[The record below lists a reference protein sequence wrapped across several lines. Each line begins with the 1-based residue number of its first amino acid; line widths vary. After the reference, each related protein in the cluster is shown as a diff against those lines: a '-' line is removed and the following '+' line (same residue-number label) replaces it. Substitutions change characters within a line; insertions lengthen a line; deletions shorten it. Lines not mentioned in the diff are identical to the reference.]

1 MKKTALIYALWEK
14 NLPALARYLQGK
26 PRVVLIPDYLASKAV
41 VDAIVAAGSEARLLP
56 MQGLASDA
64 GFASPLL
71 AQLEGTVGV
80 SLCEAAGL
88 PAGALAVLSGGAKR
102 DLPLVYQWLSLLEQ
116 AMLEYD
122 IEITLVNED
131 VLRDSKLLALW
142 SRRHEIPVLQVAH
155 GTGLGR
161 DYIGEDNHSDDIA
174 VFSRRSAEFFIDLGV
189 APQHL
194 HPIGNPAW
202 DTYPELTRQRETIR
216 QQLAAQHG
224 IDPKTRWLVFGT
236 SWNAYLSALDQRD
249 FDDQVDVACRAL
261 AELLQ
266 GGASDTLLIIKDRV
280 FGDTPESRQ
289 QRLAN
294 IADRHGVSVCVH
306 YANDDARHWVVAA
319 DVVISLDSNLS
330 IEAILADVPAVNL
343 VSDFGAIA
351 GGGFGADD
359 GVLSV
364 EPGELGSAL
373 GKLIGDPAYRQAL
386 LEQARSRR
394 DYFNHGNDG
403 QAAERLASL
412 IGHKARKVALSI
424 QQYVWQQYLEVEEI
438 DATGYHAG
446 ARGDLVEMF
455 SNNPKIVLDI
465 GCAAGGTGELLKRKF
480 PGCKVWGIE
489 TNRAAAK
496 FAAER
501 LDRVL
506 VGKFEEFD
514 LEREGIAKGTLDGVI
529 LADVLEHMY
538 NPWAVMVALQPY
550 LSATAQVVIS
560 IPNVRNLKLM
570 EDLAAG
576 FWRYD
581 AAGLLDITHI
591 RFFTLKE
598 FRRFLHET
606 GFHVNF
612 MRYGIDQ
619 RLAAFFQA
627 NKDNE
632 KLNVELGRMTL
643 ANVSKEE
650 LSELCSL
657 QFYINAGVGALN
669 DDIRPYHASN
679 PYAEYLQ
686 RCRLTEAEARQFDG
700 LLEQWQRPPK
710 VAVAVYLPSAADDRL
725 TATIKNLSS
734 QLYRDISIWVL
745 SPLPLPQ
752 GVPVSERFR
761 WLTLHGSLATGLP
774 TIAAQ
779 EDAEWLAWLNA
790 GDQLE
795 PQALLRIVEAA
806 RRHAEW
812 HFIYTDEDLMLA
824 EGEFGQPVFKPDFD
838 PNYLLSMPYIGG
850 LGLIRRD
857 SLLALDGIAEEI
869 AGAEQIDLALRC
881 WQRWGEGAVGH
892 VPSVLYHRHSNADI
906 PVAQQ
911 VAAAQLAC
919 VHALQRGAIPAE
931 LDAGWA
937 PGSFRWRWQGPKAG
951 MVSLLIA
958 VRDDLPR
965 LQRCIEGLFQHTHY
979 PEFEILLLDNRSSD
993 AAAMAFLQGLDA
1005 MGDPRLRVFRCPDA
1019 LPLAQLHNLLAKEAR
1034 GQVLG
1039 FMHFDCVPLDADWL
1053 DVLTGEL
1060 LRPGVAAVA
1069 PRLLDGQGKVRGGG
1083 LILGI
1088 DGGYAP
1094 AFAGLMHNEA
1104 GPLGRAHVAQSF
1116 SALSGGMLLVRRDS
1130 FEQLGGFDPECAAAA
1145 EVDFCLRLRQNGS
1158 RALWTPYVSL
1168 MCEGVSAAIAWSGNG
1183 ESGCVE
1189 KLTIDDATGAVEPLL
1204 RRWLAD
1210 FANDPAYNCNLAS
1223 VGQPFLQEHRQV
1235 LQRPMLD
1242 WKPLPRI
1249 LLQPADT
1256 TGCGYYR
1263 MLEPANTMLR
1273 QGMAET
1279 LIGFDLLLPNERSRL
1294 QPDSIVFQRQIY
1306 ENQVTRMRQARKFLN
1321 PFMVY
1326 ELDDLITNVPVKSL
1340 HRTDI
1345 PADTVRWLREAIGLC
1360 DRFIVSTESL
1370 AYAMRGYNDD
1380 IRVVPNRLDRQRW
1393 ADLNVTRRQGKKPRV
1408 GWAGGVSHTG
1418 DLELIVDVVKELAD
1432 EVDWVFLGLC
1442 PEFLRPYVLEFHPGV
1457 PFEQYPAKMAS
1468 LGLDLALAPLELNA
1482 FNESKSNLK
1491 LLEYGVLGYPV
1502 ICTDITPYRCD
1513 LPVLR
1518 VKNRFRDWVA
1528 AIRESVADRDAL
1540 AIAGAQ
1546 LRRVVLDQ
1554 WMLDDHC
1561 AEWLAAWLP

>member
-14 NLPALARYLQGK
+14 NLPALTRYLAGK
-26 PRVVLIPDYLASKAV
+26 PRVILIPDYLASKTV

-64 GFASPLL
+64 GFAAPLL
-71 AQLEGTVGV
+71 AQLEGPVGA
-80 SLCEAAGL
+80 SLCEVAGL
-88 PAGALAVLSGGAKR
+88 PAGALAVLSSEAGR
-102 DLPLVYQWLSLLEQ
+102 DLPVVYQWLSLLEQ

-142 SRRHEIPVLQVAH
+142 SRRHEIPILQVAH

-189 APQHL
+189 APQRL

-202 DTYPELTRQRETIR
+202 DAYPELLRQRDSVR

-224 IDPKTRWLVFGT
+224 IDPKARWLVFGT

-249 FDDQVDVACRAL
+249 FGEQADMACRAL
-261 AELLQ
+261 AELLR
-266 GGASDTLLIIKDRV
+266 GGVSDTLLIIKDRV
-280 FGDTPESRQ
+280 VGDTPDVRR
-289 QRLAN
+289 QRLAG
-294 IADRHGVSVCVH
+294 IAHRHGVSEQVH
-306 YANDDARHWVVAA
+306 YAMDDARNWVAAA
-319 DVVISLDSNLS
+319 DVMISLDSNLS

-364 EPGELGSAL
+364 EPGELGAAL

-394 DYFNHGNDG
+394 DYFNQGNDG
-403 QAAERLASL
+403 RAAERLAVL
-412 IGHKARKVALSI
+412 IEQKARHVAVQSA
-424 QQYVWQQYLEVEEI
+424 QQYVWQQYLDVEEI
-438 DATGYHAG
+438 DATAYHGG
-446 ARGDLVEMF
+446 ARADLVEMF

-465 GCAAGGTGELLKRKF
+465 GCAAGGTGELLKRKY
-480 PGCKVWGIE
+480 PKCQVWGVE

-496 FAAER
+496 VAAER

-550 LSATAQVVIS
+550 LSITAQVIIS

-606 GFHVNF
+606 GYHVNSL
-612 MRYGIDQ
+612 RYGIDQ

-627 NKDNE
+627 NKQHD

-643 ANVSKEE
+643 ADVGKDE
-650 LSELCSL
+650 LMELCSL

-669 DDIRPYHASN
+669 DDIRPYHANN
-679 PYAEYLQ
+679 PYIEYLQ
-686 RCRLTEAEARQFDG
+686 RCRLQEAEARQYDK
-700 LLEQWQRPPK
+700 LLAEWTDRAK
-710 VAVAVYLPSAADDRL
+710 VAVAIYLPQGADDRL
-725 TATIKNLSS
+725 TATVKSLGA
-734 QLYRDISIWVL
+734 QLYQEISLWVL
-745 SPLPLPQ
+745 SPLPAPQ
-752 GVPVSERFR
+752 GVPLGDRFH
-761 WLTLHGSLATGLP
+761 WLQVNGALSGGLRVV
-774 TIAAQ
+774 AQ
-779 EDAEWLAWLNA
+779 QSDADWLAWLTA

-795 PQALLRIVEAA
+795 PQALLQLVENI
-806 RRHAEW
+806 RRHPEW
-812 HFIYTDEDLMLA
+812 QFIYTDEDMIVA
-824 EGEFGQPVFKPDFD
+824 DGESGQPVFKPDFD
-838 PNYLLSMPYIGG
+838 PQYLLSSPYLGG
-850 LGLIRRD
+850 LCAVRRS
-857 SLLALDGIAEEI
+857 SLLALVTAEL
-869 AGAEQIDLALRC
+869 AGAEHVELALQC
-881 WQRWGEGAVGH
+881 WQQWGKTAVGH
-892 VPSVLYHRHSNADI
+892 LPAVLYHRHPEGWQPLAD
-906 PVAQQ
+906 QL
-911 VAAAQLAC
+911 AAAHRAGNRALARTG
-919 VHALQRGAIPAE
+919 LPATLE
-931 LDAGWA
+931 AGWNA
-937 PGSFRWRWQGPKAG
+937 ASFRWHWQGQRPG

-965 LQRCIEGLFQHTHY
+965 LQRCIEGLLAHTGY
-979 PEFEILLLDNRSSD
+979 PEFEILLLDNGSNDS
-993 AAAMAFLQGLDA
+993 AALAFLQGLDA
-1005 MGDPRLRVFRCPDA
+1005 MGDPRIRVFRYEA
-1019 LPLAQLHNLLAKEAR
+1019 RASLPELHNLLAREAR

-1039 FMHFDCVPLDADWL
+1039 FMHFDCLPLDGEWL
-1053 DVLTGEL
+1053 DKLLGEL
-1060 LRPGVAAVA
+1060 QRPGVAAVA
-1069 PRLLDGQGKVRGGG
+1069 PRLLNGQGKIHGGG

-1094 AFAGLMHNEA
+1094 AFAGLSHDDA

-1116 SALSGGMLLVRRDS
+1116 SALSGGMLLIRREQ
-1130 FEQLGGFDPECAAAA
+1130 FEQLGGFAPGYGVAA
-1145 EVDFCLRLRQNGS
+1145 EVDLGLRLGEAGLS
-1158 RALWTPYVSL
+1158 LLWTPYVSM
-1168 MCEGVSAAIAWSGNG
+1168 MCEGIAGSLDWAETGRQLPADRVGLDDNAAGI
-1183 ESGCVE
+1183 
-1189 KLTIDDATGAVEPLL
+1189 EPLL
-1204 RRWLAD
+1204 ERWLPK
-1210 FANDPAYNCNLAS
+1210 FARDPAYNPNLAS
-1223 VGQPFLQEHRQV
+1223 VGQPFVQEHRPV
-1235 LQRPMLD
+1235 LQRQPLG
-1242 WKPLPRI
+1242 WKPLPRV
-1249 LLQPADT
+1249 LVHPADT
-1256 TGCGYYR
+1256 TGCGFYR
-1263 MLEPANTMLR
+1263 MLQPADMMKRLNL
-1273 QGMAET
+1273 AET
-1279 LIGFDLLLPNERSRL
+1279 LVGFDLLHPSDRL
-1294 QPDSIVFQRQIY
+1294 RLAPDSIVFQRQIY
-1306 ENQVTRMRQARKFLN
+1306 ENQVKRMRDTRKILK

-1340 HRTDI
+1340 HRGEI

-1360 DRFIVSTESL
+1360 DRFIVSTEPL
-1370 AYAMRGYNDD
+1370 AHAMRGYNDD
-1380 IRVVPNRLDRQRW
+1380 IRVVPNRIDGDRWRSLKVPR
-1393 ADLNVTRRQGKKPRV
+1393 AQGKKPRV
-1408 GWAGGVSHTG
+1408 GWAGSVSHSG

-1432 EVDWVFLGLC
+1432 EVDWVFLGMC
-1442 PEFLRPYVLEFHPGV
+1442 PEFLRPYVCEFLPGV
-1457 PFEQYPAKMAS
+1457 PVDQYPAKLAS

-1502 ICTDITPYRCD
+1502 ICTDIVPYQCD
-1513 LPVLR
+1513 LPVTR
-1518 VKNRFRDWVA
+1518 VKNRFRDWVG
-1528 AIRESVADRDAL
+1528 AIREHLADRNAL
-1540 AIAGAQ
+1540 AQRGM
-1546 LRRVVLDQ
+1546 VLKQ
-1554 WMLDDHC
+1554 AVEHSWLLEDHC
-1561 AEWLAAWLP
+1561 ADWLKAWLP